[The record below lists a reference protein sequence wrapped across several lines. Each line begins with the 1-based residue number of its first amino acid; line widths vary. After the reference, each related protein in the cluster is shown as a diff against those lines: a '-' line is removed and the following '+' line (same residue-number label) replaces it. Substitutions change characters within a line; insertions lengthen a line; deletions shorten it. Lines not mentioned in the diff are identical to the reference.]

1 MGQYRLTDL
10 DLSTRLE
17 LTLEMLI
24 PAQERGWGRASELAQ
39 QHGISRTL
47 LYDWRD
53 KALQSIQASL
63 QPEKP
68 GPKPLKK
75 VIEINPAF
83 IKRAITV
90 LPMVTGSVRG
100 IQTALRLLLKV
111 DRSVGYIN
119 QTLHAVGQKIAGY
132 QQAQRLPLPVLAE
145 ADEIF
150 QGRKP
155 CLTIVDGRSFMVLNL
170 TPATG
175 RDATH
180 WGVTFLELLAQGVQ
194 IQDIVSDGAKGIAA
208 GVQEAELA
216 VPLRPDLFHL
226 LQQAHP
232 ISRRLERAAYQAI
245 TTTER
250 VKRATQEAL
259 TAKRRRGRP
268 LKVELSLAEAKTQ
281 MDQAIDHFELWHW
294 LLSEL
299 RLVLEPIQAGC
310 RLVNSLTTR
319 ETLQLAL
326 SLMSQVGQPDI
337 TAFAEKLTDY
347 LEALIAPLAWLETTL
362 APWRLDL
369 KPEDEAFILWYWQ
382 HRQTLAMPVSDA
394 FPVSLLPVAEAF
406 VSTLTLFHRASSLAE
421 SFHSWLRPHL
431 QIHRG
436 MPPWLG
442 PLLQLFW
449 NHHRFQRGKRAGST
463 PLELAGITNAPP
475 LETILDDLLSQENV
489 IPPQPYSLLLTAK
502 KCQPILECL

>member
-1 MGQYRLTDL
+1 M
-10 DLSTRLE
+10 
-17 LTLEMLI
+17 
-24 PAQERGWGRASELAQ
+24 
-39 QHGISRTL
+39 
-47 LYDWRD
+47 
-53 KALQSIQASL
+53 
-63 QPEKP
+63 
-68 GPKPLKK
+68 
-75 VIEINPAF
+75 
-83 IKRAITV
+83 
-90 LPMVTGSVRG
+90 
-100 IQTALRLLLKV
+100 
-111 DRSVGYIN
+111 
-119 QTLHAVGQKIAGY
+119 
-132 QQAQRLPLPVLAE
+132 
-145 ADEIF
+145 
-150 QGRKP
+150 
-155 CLTIVDGRSFMVLNL
+155 
-170 TPATG
+170 
-175 RDATH
+175 
-180 WGVTFLELLAQGVQ
+180 
-194 IQDIVSDGAKGIAA
+194 
-208 GVQEAELA
+208 QEAELA